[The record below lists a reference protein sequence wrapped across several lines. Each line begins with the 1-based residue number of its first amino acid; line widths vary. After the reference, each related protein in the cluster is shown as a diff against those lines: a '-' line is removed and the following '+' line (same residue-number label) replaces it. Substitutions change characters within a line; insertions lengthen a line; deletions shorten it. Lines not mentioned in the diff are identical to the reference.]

1 MALAHPDHRLEQVNI
16 HTVMQKVASKRDVYN
31 LLSQEGEAYLPKMDT
46 ANIYFLKQITRG
58 QKDVRDPFPE
68 NVVYKEVSSKSCS
81 SPSDRGPHSGGL
93 PEVCPEEASPDAI
106 PTR

>member
-46 ANIYFLKQITRG
+46 ASIYFLKQITRG

-68 NVVYKEVSSKSCS
+68 NVVHKEISSKSCS
-81 SPSDRGPHSGGL
+81 SPSDRGPHCGGL
-93 PEVCPEEASPDAI
+93 PEVCEEEAGPHAI
-106 PTR
+106 ST